1 MAVPRV
7 VGRRGVDVFLDH
19 PADSGARLDE
29 DPHGIEP
36 DLAPQLVAP
45 HRDLDH
51 AGRRGQR
58 APPRRKRQAGEDSAA
73 GLDEPA
79 SRRHR
84 LAYFNAAAFAG
95 ETYHKMK
102 W

>member
-7 VGRRGVDVFLDH
+7 VGRRRVDVFLDH
-19 PADSGARLDE
+19 PADGGARLDE

-45 HRDLDH
+45 HRDLDRV
-51 AGRRGQR
+51 GRWGQR
-58 APPRRKRQAGEDSAA
+58 APPRRKRQAGEESPA

-79 SRRHR
+79 SRRHG
-84 LAYFNAAAFAG
+84 LVYFNAAAFAG
-95 ETYHKMK
+95 ETYHKTM